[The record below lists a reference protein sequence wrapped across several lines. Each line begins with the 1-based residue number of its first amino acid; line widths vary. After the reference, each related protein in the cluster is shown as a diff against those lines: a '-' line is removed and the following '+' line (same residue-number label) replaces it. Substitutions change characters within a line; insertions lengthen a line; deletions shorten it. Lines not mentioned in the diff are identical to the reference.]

1 MPGKHDSEN
10 QDPPF
15 LSMLT
20 NNANKRLSF
29 IDKGKSWARQLLKNS
44 NKGLNASQHSFESC
58 DSGIDANSFI
68 RGSFNSKTNNNKMP
82 QSSSCSFIKSPYLS
96 SSSSTNSSNYNS
108 PITDSI
114 LTTSKSTSF
123 TSEMS
128 NSSFDQVY
136 SSPSNSSSSSGIVI
150 FFLLTRASSN
160 L

>member
-10 QDPPF
+10 KDPPF

-44 NKGLNASQHSFESC
+44 SKGLNASQNSFESC

-68 RGSFNSKTNNNKMP
+68 RGSLNPKTNQNKMP
-82 QSSSCSFIKSPYLS
+82 QSSSCSFITTPYLS
-96 SSSSTNSSNYNS
+96 SSSSNSSTYNT
-108 PITDSI
+108 PTTESI

-123 TSEMS
+123 TSDMS

-136 SSPSNSSSSSGIVI
+136 SSPSNSSSSSGMI
-150 FFLLTRASSN
+150 
-160 L
+160 